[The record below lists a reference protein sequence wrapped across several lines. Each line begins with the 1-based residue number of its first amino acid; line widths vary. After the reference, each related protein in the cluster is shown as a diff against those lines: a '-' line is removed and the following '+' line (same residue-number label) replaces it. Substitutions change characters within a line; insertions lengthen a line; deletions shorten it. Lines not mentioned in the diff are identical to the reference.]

1 MGKGRTLIEF
11 ILFFYLY
18 IMFNVLNQDG
28 ERIQVNKI
36 DPQIHKHVT
45 WRDFTEEEVLELW
58 EAVEELEDEVA
69 EEPVAEEEVAEEV
82 TKKPKP
88 RGKAKEL

>member
-1 MGKGRTLIEF
+1 
-11 ILFFYLY
+11 
-18 IMFNVLNQDG
+18 MFNVLNQDG

-58 EAVEELEDEVA
+58 EVEEEAL
-69 EEPVAEEEVAEEV
+69 EEEVVEEEV
-82 TKKPKP
+82 VEEEVVEEEVKKP
-88 RGKAKEL
+88 RGKAK